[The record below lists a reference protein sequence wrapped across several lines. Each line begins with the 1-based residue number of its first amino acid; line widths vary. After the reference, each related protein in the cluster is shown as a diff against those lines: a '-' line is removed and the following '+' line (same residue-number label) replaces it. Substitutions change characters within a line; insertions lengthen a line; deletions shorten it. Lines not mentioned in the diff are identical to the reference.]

1 MQVTARQGA
10 RCVVVRAEKASATNQ
25 VAKVFA
31 AVALSAVVS
40 MGAVDAASADVAGL
54 TPCSESKAFA
64 KQQKKEVKALEKR
77 KKNVRSS
84 TSCST
89 AVAIPPMPPLIV
101 RRVQHKASLHYCSTL
116 VPGAWF
122 QEAFRTSL
130 STAVATR

>member
-1 MQVTARQGA
+1 MASSIATCQEPPAGQVSPRYSSAQLGVQVTARQGA

-40 MGAVDAASADVAGL
+40 LGAVDAASADVAGL

-101 RRVQHKASLHYCSTL
+101 RRV
-116 VPGAWF
+116 
-122 QEAFRTSL
+122 
-130 STAVATR
+130 